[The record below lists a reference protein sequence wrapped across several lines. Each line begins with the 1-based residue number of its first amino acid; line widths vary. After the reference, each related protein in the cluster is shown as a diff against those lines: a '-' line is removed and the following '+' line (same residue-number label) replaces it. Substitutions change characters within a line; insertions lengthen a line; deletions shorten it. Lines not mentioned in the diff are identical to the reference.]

1 MKIKLY
7 LLLSLAFVLQNSI
20 AIAQNKILFDASK
33 AEMAGNADWI
43 IDADTH
49 NIYFSSST
57 HLPYASSGT
66 TGDSYAQRYPN
77 PSQSGITS
85 TTTEDY
91 WQGALSYWAVDCAK
105 KGYVVESL
113 PFNGA
118 ITYGN
123 SSNPQDLSNYKAFM
137 VTEPNILFS
146 ADEKTA
152 IINFV
157 AAGGGLFMIADHD
170 ISDRNNDGYDS
181 PHIWND
187 LLGSNGIVQ
196 DPFGIAFDYTDYSGT
211 YSNIANLPLDPILH
225 GTNGN
230 VTKVQ
235 WSGGT
240 TITINTTSN
249 PTVKGVA
256 YKTGASTT
264 GSTNVLCAYAT
275 YGSGKVAAVGDSS
288 IVDDGTGDNGDTL
301 YDGYIADA
309 AGNHQKLIMNI
320 TDWLMSNNLNL
331 DNNNNS
337 TNIIISPNPI
347 VGNELNLSFSI
358 NEIQDMTISI
368 FDVSGRIIKSMKLD
382 ELKLGFDQKNIDV
395 TGLKSGLYICQIS
408 SNNFSKSLKF
418 IIN

>member
-85 TTTEDY
+85 TTGESY

-264 GSTNVLCAYAT
+264 GATNVLCAYAT

-337 TNIIISPNPI
+337 TNIIISLNPI
-347 VGNELNLSFSI
+347 VGNDIKLFLSV
-358 NEIQDMTISI
+358 NDIQETTATI
-368 FDVSGRIIKSMKLD
+368 FDMFGREIKRSNLDGLQVGYNEKIINVNNL
-382 ELKLGFDQKNIDV
+382 Q
-395 TGLKSGLYICQIS
+395 SGLYICKVTTAS
-408 SNNFSKSLKF
+408 YSKSIKF
-418 IIN
+418 YVK

>member
-170 ISDRNNDGYDS
+170 GSDRNFDGYDS

-187 LLGSNGIVQ
+187 LLGNNGIVQ

-264 GSTNVLCAYAT
+264 GATNVLCAYAT

-320 TDWLMSNNLNL
+320 TDWLMATNLNL

-337 TNIIISPNPI
+337 ANIIISPNPI
-347 VGNELNLSFSI
+347 VD
-358 NEIQDMTISI
+358 NEIKLFLSVNDIQETTATI
-368 FDVSGRIIKSMKLD
+368 FDMFGRVIKRSNLDGLQVGYNEKIINVNNL
-382 ELKLGFDQKNIDV
+382 Q
-395 TGLKSGLYICQIS
+395 SGLYICKVTTAS
-408 SNNFSKSLKF
+408 YSKSTKF
-418 IIN
+418 YVK